1 MNIMIVDDESIFR
14 DYLRQALDWDRYGFR
29 IEGEAKNGQ
38 EALKLADERHFD
50 MALVDINMPIMDG
63 LELCEKLKEKH
74 PGIDVVI
81 ITGHNEFEYARKA
94 IRLGVEDYILKP
106 FSQDELVLTLLKCRQ
121 KQKQTLEAR
130 QTEQADRQLMVD
142 SVLYKLVTGDTSERA
157 DRLKERLEQW
167 GIPLG
172 SAGET
177 YSVACI
183 EIDHMERRWN
193 EAAERELWKFAVS
206 NILAEALS
214 NEGTPILFNGPEGR
228 IACLRTDKE
237 KNLSEGVLPKLD
249 SYEELIFY
257 IRKYLK
263 LTVTVGV
270 GRRYKDIA
278 GIRRSYEEARG
289 ALRQKFLLGDDK
301 VIPYSEHSSEGREE
315 AAFLQDSNEMLQRLL
330 RMGDRPGVEHKLD
343 ELFAS
348 IHDNHLSLDRTYV
361 ACMGWIS
368 ICLSHVT
375 ELGHPIE
382 DCFGEHFF
390 PYSEIRSLQTA
401 GLVKDWIKSLF
412 DRSLEYV
419 NRHKSTRSNVIAGQA
434 RAYIEKNYQDPEL
447 SVDSVAASAFINAS
461 YLRALFKKAYGMT
474 AGEYITHTRMSKAKE
489 LLGASIRL
497 SEIAERVGYQDA
509 GYFSKVFKK
518 FYGMTP
524 TEYENG
530 LLRNKG

>member
-1 MNIMIVDDESIFR
+1 MNIMIVDDEFIFR

-29 IEGEAKNGQ
+29 IAGEAKNGM
-38 EALKLADERHFD
+38 EALKLADEGHYD
-50 MALVDINMPIMDG
+50 MALIDINMPIMDG
-63 LELCEKLKEKH
+63 LQLCEKLKEKH
-74 PGIDVVI
+74 PHVDVVI

-106 FSQDELVLTLLKCRQ
+106 FSKDELVLTLLKCRQ
-121 KQKQTLEAR
+121 KQKQSLEAK

-142 SVLYKLVTGDTSERA
+142 SVMYRLVTGDSSERA
-157 DRLKERLEQW
+157 EPLKERLEQW
-167 GIPLG
+167 GISLG
-172 SAGET
+172 GEGET

-206 NILAEALS
+206 NILSEAFGS
-214 NEGTPILFNGPEGR
+214 EGTPLLFNGPEGR
-228 IACLRTDKE
+228 IVCLRTDKDP
-237 KNLSEGVLPKLD
+237 NLSEGVLTKLD
-249 SYEELIFY
+249 SYEELIFS

-263 LTVTVGV
+263 LTVTIGV
-270 GRRYKDIA
+270 GRRYKSLV
-278 GIRRSYEEARG
+278 GIRRSYEEARD

-301 VIPYSEHSSEGREE
+301 VIPYSEQTSESRE
-315 AAFLQDSNEMLQRLL
+315 APAFLQDSNEMLQRLL
-330 RMGDRPGVEHKLD
+330 RTGDLPGLERKLD

-348 IHDNHLSLDRTYV
+348 IHENMLSLDMTYV
-361 ACMGWIS
+361 SCMGWIS

-390 PYSEIRSLQTA
+390 PYSEIRTMQTA
-401 GLVKDWIKSLF
+401 ESVKGWIKSLF
-412 DRSLEYV
+412 INSLDYV
-419 NRHKSTRSNVIAGQA
+419 NRHKTTRSTVIAGQA
-434 RAYIEKNYQDPEL
+434 RTYIEKNYQDPEL
-447 SVDSVAASAFINAS
+447 SVENVAASSYINAS
-461 YLRALFKKAYGMT
+461 YLRALFKKAFGMT
-474 AGEYITHTRMSKAKE
+474 VGEYITHTRMSRAKE
-489 LLGASIRL
+489 LLGANIRL

-518 FYGMTP
+518 FYGTTP
-524 TEYENG
+524 SEYENG